1 MEPQN
6 THPQGQSIQIKAKD
20 EVLQGKYANVAQV
33 THTKEEVI
41 LDFMSVFPP
50 TGTLN
55 NRVIMSPAHFKRM
68 IRAMQENLVK
78 YESKFGVIPESNQPD
93 TQFGWPIK

>member
-1 MEPQN
+1 MEENKQPKE
-6 THPQGQSIQIKAKD
+6 QSVQIKAKD

-33 THTKEEVI
+33 THTKEEIV
-41 LDFMSVFPP
+41 LDFMTIFPP

-55 NRVIMSPAHFKRM
+55 ARVIMSPAHFKRM

-78 YESKFGVIPESNQPD
+78 YESKFGPIQESNQLD
-93 TQFGWPIK
+93 AQFGWPIK